1 MNSFVRLCNSRHRR
15 SLMKPQIDFKSLLI
29 NDHQFNDCLMTI
41 DGTDFRI
48 QQKGAAK
55 MGTHSAPT
63 SMQLGIDI
71 LKGNLVWVEGP
82 YPAGAWPDLKIFLN
96 TLAGHLLP
104 GECVE
109 ADNGYVGHP
118 DKIKCPNNNCNH
130 AENLEMHLVTG
141 PDRWHEGEESS
152 MYTTRQLGAVAESQW
167 FNILAQIISNT
178 LLFILVFGMSATVD
192 VKHLRQQVNNKFAIM
207 TGVGIQYIIM
217 PLVGFLTVIT
227 LKSYL
232 TEPMA
237 ISLLIVT
244 SSPGGSYSNWWCSL
258 FKADLAL
265 SVTLTAVSTILSLV
279 MLPANLLLYVNAA
292 FGFGSDDGGK
302 SILGNIDWASLFI
315 SVAVVIFAVGLGLCA
330 SIKISSHRF
339 NTFANQLGSLS
350 GIMMIIFSAILSSL
364 SGKSEAQIWG
374 QPWSFY
380 VGVTSPCLLGLF
392 FATNFALVARLRKP
406 EVVSVGVEGAYQNVG
421 IATSAVVAMFDDPID
436 RGQALCVP
444 LFYGAV
450 EAVLIGIY
458 CIICWKI
465 GWTKAPTDVNFCT
478 MITTTYEVDDDSQ
491 RSETVGGQMVEQDLA
506 SAVIS
511 PLPIKSLTSWERPW
525 SLLFRHMKKIMS
537 PETRNSSQ
545 PPIIASFPHVLA
557 IHDGMGTIYPTV
569 VSTAPDAK
577 SEYSRC
583 RINSD
588 ESTGRTDVT
597 VHLSDT
603 A

>member
-1 MNSFVRLCNSRHRR
+1 MDVGMPH
-15 SLMKPQIDFKSLLI
+15 SLAI
-29 NDHQFNDCLMTI
+29 
-41 DGTDFRI
+41 
-48 QQKGAAK
+48 
-55 MGTHSAPT
+55 
-63 SMQLGIDI
+63 
-71 LKGNLVWVEGP
+71 
-82 YPAGAWPDLKIFLN
+82 
-96 TLAGHLLP
+96 
-104 GECVE
+104 
-109 ADNGYVGHP
+109 
-118 DKIKCPNNNCNH
+118 
-130 AENLEMHLVTG
+130 G

-152 MYTTRQLGAVAESQW
+152 IYTTRQLGAVAESQW
-167 FNILAQIISNT
+167 FNILAQVISNI

-217 PLVGFLTVIT
+217 PFVGFLIVII

-258 FKADLAL
+258 FNADLAL

-302 SILGNIDWASLFI
+302 SILENIDWASLFI
-315 SVAVVIFAVGLGLCA
+315 SVTVVIFAVGLGLCA

-392 FATNFALVARLRKP
+392 FATIFALVARLRKP

-458 CIICWKI
+458 CTICWKA

-491 RSETVGGQMVEQDLA
+491 RSETVGGQMDEQDLA
-506 SAVIS
+506 SAVIY
-511 PLPIKSLTSWERPW
+511 PLSIMTDTNRIEHETSWERPW

-557 IHDGMGTIYPTV
+557 IHEGMDTIYPTV

-583 RINSD
+583 RIKSD
-588 ESTGRTDVT
+588 ESTGRTNVT
-597 VHLSDT
+597 VPISDT